1 MSAKRARLYDAF
13 ALLTVIVIVI
23 LDQWTKQLVVERF
36 RLEKVVPFP
45 FLGHNLAFEYTQ
57 NSGAAFSMLK
67 GNALLALFI
76 LAAMGIVGYFYSRM
90 WNTGT
95 LIYKLVFALIIGGA
109 LGNLVDR
116 VIHGGYVV
124 DFVSFRIPEIGF
136 YFAIFN
142 VADAC
147 ISMGVFLLFVLLIFS
162 GKDRIYGIA
171 QEDNPAQQSTADQ
184 EPTYCEPKE
193 DCLVVSQE
201 EIS

>member
-76 LAAMGIVGYFYSRM
+76 LAAMGIVGYFYSRI

-124 DFVSFRIPEIGF
+124 DFISFRIPEIGF

-162 GKDRIYGIA
+162 GKDRIYGIP
-171 QEDNPAQQSTADQ
+171 QEDNTAQQSTTDQ
-184 EPTYCEPKE
+184 EPTYSKPEE
-193 DCLVVSQE
+193 DLLVVSQE